1 MRGVPVPASR
11 IRILDSA
18 PPRPN
23 RNYVLYWMIAARR
36 PRWNFALDRAAELAR
51 ELDQPLLIFE
61 ALRCDYRWAS
71 DRHHRF
77 VIDGMADNAAA
88 FDGRATYLPY
98 VEPQGGAGKGLL
110 EALAARAGAV
120 VTDAFPGFFL
130 PRMVAAAASRLAVH
144 FEEVDGNGLL
154 PLAAAPRAFERAV
167 DFRRFLQRSLA
178 PHLAPLPSPE
188 SPKTAACEVP
198 AEVLARWAPAELGAL
213 RRPGGLA
220 TLPIDHAVAA
230 VDTAGGAL
238 AAAALLGE
246 FVGRRLARYGERRDV
261 EHDVGS
267 GLSPYLHF
275 GHVSAHQ
282 ILAAIADRE
291 QWNPARLG
299 EDGRGER
306 QGWWGMSGAAEAFLD
321 QLVTW
326 RELGFNFAAHRADHE
341 RWESLPQWARRTLAA
356 HEPDARPELY
366 DLGELETAST
376 ADPLWNAA
384 QSQLLREG
392 AIHNYLRM
400 LWGKKILEWSPSPRA
415 ALERM
420 VHLNNRWAL
429 DGRDPNSY
437 TGILWCLGRHD
448 RPWAPER
455 PIFGRVRY
463 MSSANTARKMNVKGY
478 LRRFA
483 PAAPP
488 LFE

>member
-1 MRGVPVPASR
+1 MRGVAVPASR
-11 IRILDSA
+11 IRILDAA
-18 PPRPN
+18 PPRAD
-23 RNYVLYWMIAARR
+23 RDYVLYWMIAARR

-51 ELDQPLLIFE
+51 ELGRPLLVFE

-88 FDGRATYLPY
+88 FAGRVTYLPY
-98 VEPQGGAGKGLL
+98 VEPWRGAGKGLL
-110 EALAARAGAV
+110 EALAARAAAV
-120 VTDAFPGFFL
+120 ITDAFPGFFL
-130 PRMVAAAASRLAVH
+130 PRMVAAAATRLGVH

-167 DFRRFLQRSLA
+167 DFRRFLQRELA
-178 PHLAPLPSPE
+178 SHLGQLPSPA
-188 SPKTAACEVP
+188 SPRTAACEVP
-198 AEVLARWAPAELGAL
+198 ADVLQRWPPADLGAL

-220 TLPIDHAVAA
+220 SLPIDHRVAA
-230 VDTAGGAL
+230 VGMAGGE
-238 AAAALLGE
+238 AAAAAMLSG
-246 FVGRRLARYGERRDV
+246 FVEHRLARYGERRDV

-275 GHVSAHQ
+275 GHVSTHR

-291 QWNPARLG
+291 RWSPARLG
-299 EDGRGER
+299 DAGRGER
-306 QGWWGMSGAAEAFLD
+306 QGWWGMSEAAEGFLD

-341 RWESLPQWARRTLAA
+341 RWESLPEWARRTLAA

-366 DLGELETAST
+366 DLAELESAATGDA
-376 ADPLWNAA
+376 LWNAA

-400 LWGKKILEWSPSPRA
+400 LWGKKILEWSPSPQA

-420 VHLNNRWAL
+420 VQLNNRWAL

-455 PIFGRVRY
+455 PIFGSVRY

-478 LRRFA
+478 LRRFS
-483 PAAPP
+483 PAGPP